1 MIASFGSRLVK
12 FVMKRIKG
20 LRAPGQGLCTMDSV
34 NRKKNLSFG
43 LDFSVNRIHY
53 YYIIGPAAGR
63 IIRSLNMPFRPVIFA
78 DGQYAI
84 FDDMA
89 GFKVRTYI

>member
-20 LRAPGQGLCTMDSV
+20 LRAPGQGVCVLWIRLTEKKIRISV
-34 NRKKNLSFG
+34 WIFRLTESTT
-43 LDFSVNRIHY
+43 
-53 YYIIGPAAGR
+53 IIGPAAGR

>member
-20 LRAPGQGLCTMDSV
+20 LRAPGQGVCVMDSV
-34 NRKKNLSFG
+34 NRKKIQI
-43 LDFSVNRIHY
+43 SVWIFRLTESTT
-53 YYIIGPAAGR
+53 IIGPAAGR

>member
-1 MIASFGSRLVK
+1 
-12 FVMKRIKG
+12 
-20 LRAPGQGLCTMDSV
+20 MDSV
-34 NRKKNLSFG
+34 NRKLEFRFCFFRFG
-43 LDFSVNRIHY
+43 FRLTESIT
-53 YYIIGPAAGR
+53 IGPAAGR

-89 GFKVRTYI
+89 GFKVLVTYQ